1 MEKKEEN
8 IVQGLRFMNKLRM
21 QGVGTISKQCMKFT
35 IANSKTI

>member
-8 IVQGLRFMNKLRM
+8 IVQGLRFRM
-21 QGVGTISKQCMKFT
+21 QGVGTISKRCMKFT